1 MPISNSG
8 HIGAFCAIPGEN
20 KMKCQYWNKTGQFI
34 LTFEHGY
41 LTVFDDYKTEGNCI
55 TIPPETLGFCRI
67 ITRDFSMNFMVRA
80 LFFVFPRF
88 NG

>member
-1 MPISNSG
+1 MR
-8 HIGAFCAIPGEN
+8 
-20 KMKCQYWNKTGQFI
+20 CQNWNKTGEFL

-41 LTVFDDYKTEGNCI
+41 LTVFDDFKIKGNCI
-55 TIPPETLGFCRI
+55 TIPPEAFGFCQFV
-67 ITRDFSMNFMVRA
+67 TRNFSINWAIRA